1 MPMTLRLTPEQDEL
15 LERLAAAE
23 GVSKNEA
30 AVRAIVDSAARLD
43 KDSQVR
49 EMARAAIQKYRPLLD
64 RLAQ

>member
-1 MPMTLRLTPEQDEL
+1 MTLRLTPEQDEL
-15 LERLAAAE
+15 LERLAVAE

>member
-1 MPMTLRLTPEQDEL
+1 MTLRLTPEQDEL

>member
-15 LERLAAAE
+15 LERLAVAE

-30 AVRAIVDSAARLD
+30 VVRAIVDSAARLD